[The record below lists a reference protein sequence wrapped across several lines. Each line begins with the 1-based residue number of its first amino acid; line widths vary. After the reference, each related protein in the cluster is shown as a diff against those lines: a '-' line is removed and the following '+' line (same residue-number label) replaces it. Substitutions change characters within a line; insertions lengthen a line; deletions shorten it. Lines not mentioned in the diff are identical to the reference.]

1 MSHRHDEPKLVQD
14 DALEAHHAWLEN
26 RDGGLTT
33 RLTRKLSAGTS
44 RRGVLARIGAVALGA
59 TGAALLPDLPVP
71 RGGGGRA
78 AGAQS
83 AFSDPLI
90 DFTGTDP
97 TDCNYWR
104 YCNLGGRICAQCEGG
119 GITTC
124 PPGTVLG
131 NEYWVGC
138 CTDPV
143 SGRNYLTANYDCC
156 GKSGCGGSCGE
167 PWQQDTPINVA
178 PGSMDRNVLWC
189 MSDPTQSYTCTVVP
203 LIGEDCTPRPSPRTR
218 AEFDASRGQ

>member
-1 MSHRHDEPKLVQD
+1 MSHRHDDIELVEH
-14 DALEAHHAWLEN
+14 DAMEAHVSWLEN
-26 RDGGLTT
+26 RDGTLTT
-33 RLTRKLSAGTS
+33 RLTRRLSANTS
-44 RRGVLARIGAVALGA
+44 RRGMLARLGALALGA
-59 TGAALLPDLPVP
+59 TGSSLMVGLPVA
-71 RGGGGRA
+71 RGAVSQGGGG
-78 AGAQS
+78 GQ
-83 AFSDPLI
+83 DPVI

-104 YCNLGGRICAQCEGG
+104 YCNLGGRLCAACEGG

-167 PWQQDTPINVA
+167 PWQQDTPTNVA
-178 PGSMDRNVLWC
+178 PGSTDRNVLWC

-203 LIGEDCTPRPSPRTR
+203 LIGEDCTIRPAPKTR
-218 AEFDASRGQ
+218 AEFTASAGQ